1 MLPTHYK
8 CGATSNLES
17 WCNDEVDRL
26 MDEINVATDPATRKG
41 KLDRFQ
47 EIFTDELP
55 RLPVMHRLWEFVI
68 DDKLRGIFLPT
79 IPLSVFQDERMVL
92 GEVRMAVAV

>member
-17 WCNDEVDRL
+17 WCNDEVDGL
-26 MDEINVATDPATRKG
+26 MDEINLVTDPAARKA

-68 DDKLRGIFLPT
+68 DDKLQGVFLPT
-79 IPLSVFQDERMVL
+79 IPSPYFKMNEWYWER
-92 GEVRMAVAV
+92 